1 MDKPLRLMVNRSF
14 LLTLMAL
21 FVVNFLFEYY
31 YTSFIIPTYKENG
44 IILDFN
50 WLKYLEGKFWLLI
63 LMAGACLLNRSTQ
76 FISSLFVFLLLLLFL
91 PAHIIYAYSDGMP
104 KAFYSVLTF
113 FVIFGFLGSQRIKLK
128 TVFMPEW
135 IKYTLLLAIMFI
147 MLVPVVMD
155 FKLNISPQALKL
167 QNIYDVREVFKLKS
181 SGFTDYTFWWLA
193 KAVLPVLLVFSM
205 IRRDPKVIVLSLL
218 ILAYLFLISGHK
230 SVYATPLLILFYYFF
245 GKTYNDKIKIS
256 IIAILV
262 LLLLINIPDF
272 YLQRPMF
279 KSLIVRRVF
288 FVPAIL
294 NEFYFDFFDH
304 NHLFLSHSVF
314 SGLTEYPYDVM
325 PTYLIGEHYFDK
337 PEMSSNVGIVADGFM
352 NFGYIGVVVYSTLFS
367 FIMVLL
373 NSIKLNLRYFGIFV
387 FYMMIFRGTAFLT
400 AFLTHGFWLLLIF
413 AFIVIPKHDS

>member
-1 MDKPLRLMVNRSF
+1 
-14 LLTLMAL
+14 
-21 FVVNFLFEYY
+21 
-31 YTSFIIPTYKENG
+31 
-44 IILDFN
+44 
-50 WLKYLEGKFWLLI
+50 
-63 LMAGACLLNRSTQ
+63 
-76 FISSLFVFLLLLLFL
+76 
-91 PAHIIYAYSDGMP
+91 
-104 KAFYSVLTF
+104 
-113 FVIFGFLGSQRIKLK
+113 
-128 TVFMPEW
+128 
-135 IKYTLLLAIMFI
+135 
-147 MLVPVVMD
+147 
-155 FKLNISPQALKL
+155 
-167 QNIYDVREVFKLKS
+167 
-181 SGFTDYTFWWLA
+181 
-193 KAVLPVLLVFSM
+193 
-205 IRRDPKVIVLSLL
+205 
-218 ILAYLFLISGHK
+218 
-230 SVYATPLLILFYYFF
+230 
-245 GKTYNDKIKIS
+245 
-256 IIAILV
+256 
-262 LLLLINIPDF
+262 LLINIPDF